1 MKQVEWMILPLKE
14 GDEQTEEDVV
24 EVIEEGF
31 IEKLT
36 EEGKKKFKELMKE
49 NGINEGRGDLLGVS
63 NERKVKYNMLSIG
76 VSKEGKYQ
84 IIARVEEVLHLSE
97 KWYIETD
104 EEAYNLIM
112 GEEKVTFDSFTK
124 ALDFLSLK
132 ISDITSLSEKQIQDY
147 ILYEFRL
154 EERINEF
161 YPERNKNTI
170 RSNHRHLTKRIEQL
184 IEQVEFIKEVFQ
196 TKE

>member
-1 MKQVEWMILPLKE
+1 MRQVEWSVLPLKE
-14 GDEQTEEDVV
+14 GDEQAEEDIV

-36 EEGKKKFKELMKE
+36 EKGKKKYKELIKE
-49 NGINEGRGDLLGVS
+49 RGLKEGKGDLLGVT
-63 NERKVKYNMLSIG
+63 NEKKLRFNLLRMG
-76 VSKEGKYQ
+76 VRKEGKYL
-84 IIARVEEVLHLSE
+84 IVARVEERLALSDR
-97 KWYIETD
+97 WYIETD
-104 EEAYNLIM
+104 EETYNLKM
-112 GEEKVTFDSFTK
+112 GEEEVKFNTFTE

-154 EERINEF
+154 EERISEF

-184 IEQVEFIKEVFQ
+184 VDQVEFIKEVF
-196 TKE
+196 TR